1 LLSRSLGQD
10 PTDSV
15 ELSCTRC
22 GHFLSA
28 PNVSFDDWAEQLIF
42 CFRRSF
48 SKERTTDETGISLTV
63 GHYDSRGNYSP
74 TPGPCI
80 PLPPRNPERHA
91 PPPVPY
97 NGDFYSQP
105 KRTIERETPTSTCH
119 IGLKFIWD
127 NGEGLGCD
135 LPCVL
140 TPASGEPIRTR
151 LDEYSRF
158 VGSIPD
164 GPYQAQMLG
173 DVDTEERVVRSRAE
187 VQAALEAILDAER
200 AEAAALQAVQDERG
214 FVANAFYTYLAI
226 GKGALYAA
234 WGLVKSLKEYGDL
247 INPVTYFSNVI
258 VAAWNANAS
267 DGTGWITSFQNSFSA
282 EQHRELIEAFGFDPS
297 KINREQVAEAYEL
310 ACFIAEDGPSKEML
324 ARFVADYALAQNYEE
339 VAEFGGGAV
348 FEIVF
353 AALLV
358 LFTGGVGV
366 VASARLLPLVQR
378 LGQRLRG
385 LGQSLRNARIKKA
398 GRADG
403 KGAGAQIV
411 EVERPKQ
418 ITPEPVTRQDVEAAF
433 QKSKKA
439 RNAPPKP
446 LVDEPHSIVERPG
459 REGQYTTHYGDGTY
473 KQYRGSGK
481 EHGGIPRPNVK
492 FNQLNVSPSGKNY
505 PGGPQVRA
513 VKPEE
518 FPK

>member
-1 LLSRSLGQD
+1 M
-10 PTDSV
+10 
-15 ELSCTRC
+15 
-22 GHFLSA
+22 
-28 PNVSFDDWAEQLIF
+28 
-42 CFRRSF
+42 
-48 SKERTTDETGISLTV
+48 

-80 PLPPRNPERHA
+80 PLPSRNPERRA
-91 PPPVPY
+91 PPSEPY
-97 NGDFYSQP
+97 NGDFYSQA
-105 KRTIERETPTSTCH
+105 KRTIERQIPTSTCH
-119 IGLKFIWD
+119 VGLKFIWD

-164 GPYQAQMLG
+164 GAYQAQMLAE
-173 DVDTEERVVRSRAE
+173 VDTDDLVVRSRAE
-187 VQAALEAILDAER
+187 VQAALEAILEAER
-200 AEAAALQAVQDERG
+200 AEAAALQAIQDERG
-214 FVANAFYTYLAI
+214 FVANAFHTYLAI
-226 GKGALYAA
+226 GKGALYGA
-234 WGLVKSLKEYGDL
+234 WGLVKSFREYGDL
-247 INPVTYFSNVI
+247 INPVTYFSNVV
-258 VAAWNANAS
+258 VAAWNADAS
-267 DGTGWITSFQNSFSA
+267 DGARWITSFQNNFSV
-282 EQHRELIEAFGFDPS
+282 EQHRELIEAFGFDPG
-297 KINREQVAEAYEL
+297 KISREQVAEAYEL
-310 ACFIAEDGPSKEML
+310 ACFIAGDEPSKEML
-324 ARFVADYALAQNYEE
+324 VRFVADYALAQNHEE

-358 LFTGGVGV
+358 LFTGGVGAA
-366 VASARLLPLVQR
+366 ASARLLPLVQR
-378 LGQRLRG
+378 LGQRLRV

-411 EVERPKQ
+411 EVKRPTQ
-418 ITPEPVTRQDVEAAF
+418 ITPEPVTRKEVETAL

-459 REGQYTTHYGDGTY
+459 REGQYTTHYGDGIY

-492 FNQLNVSPSGKNY
+492 FNQLNVSPSGKSY

>member
-1 LLSRSLGQD
+1 LPSRN
-10 PTDSV
+10 T
-15 ELSCTRC
+15 E
-22 GHFLSA
+22 
-28 PNVSFDDWAEQLIF
+28 
-42 CFRRSF
+42 RR
-48 SKERTTDETGISLTV
+48 
-63 GHYDSRGNYSP
+63 
-74 TPGPCI
+74 
-80 PLPPRNPERHA
+80 A
-91 PPPVPY
+91 PPPESY
-97 NGDFYSQP
+97 NGDFYSQA
-105 KRTIERETPTSTCH
+105 KRTIERQIPTSTCH

-140 TPASGEPIRTR
+140 IPAGGEPIRTR

-164 GPYQAQMLG
+164 GAYQAQMLAE
-173 DVDTEERVVRSRAE
+173 VDTEGMVIRSRAE
-187 VQAALEAILDAER
+187 VQAALEAILEAER
-200 AEAAALQAVQDERG
+200 AEAAALAAIQDERS
-214 FVANAFYTYLAI
+214 FAANAFYTHLAI
-226 GKGALYAA
+226 GKGALYGA
-234 WGLVKSLKEYGDL
+234 WGLVKSVKEYGDL
-247 INPVTYFSNVI
+247 INPVTYFSNVV
-258 VAAWNANAS
+258 VAAWNADTS
-267 DGTGWITSFQNSFSA
+267 DGERWIASFRNNFSV
-282 EQHRELIEAFGFDPS
+282 ERHRELIEALGFDPS
-297 KINREQVAEAYEL
+297 KISREQVAETYEL

-324 ARFVADYALAQNYEE
+324 ARFVADYALAQNHEE
-339 VAEFGGGAV
+339 IAQFGGGVV
-348 FEIVF
+348 FEILF

-366 VASARLLPLVQR
+366 ATSARLLPLVQR

-385 LGQSLRNARIKKA
+385 LGQGLRNARIKKA

-403 KGAGAQIV
+403 KGPGAQIV

-418 ITPEPVTRQDVEAAF
+418 ITPEPVTGKEVEAAL

-473 KQYRGSGK
+473 KQYRGAGK

-492 FNQLNVSPSGKNY
+492 FNQLNVSPNGKSY